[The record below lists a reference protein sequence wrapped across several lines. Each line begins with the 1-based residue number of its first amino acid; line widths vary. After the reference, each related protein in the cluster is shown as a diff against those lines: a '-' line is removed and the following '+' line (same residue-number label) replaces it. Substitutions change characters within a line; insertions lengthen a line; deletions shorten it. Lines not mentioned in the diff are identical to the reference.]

1 MCVRELQSACSAPSL
16 CDLAPERVLVHV
28 VRERSLAVDLDDR
41 DPLPVAR
48 FELRHTADV
57 DLLQIEVFLGPERYQ
72 LRARPL
78 AEVAVRR
85 VVEDDP
91 RDKARG

>member
-1 MCVRELQSACSAPSL
+1 MCVTELQSACSTPSL

-41 DPLPVAR
+41 QPLAVAR
-48 FELRHTADV
+48 FQLRNAADV
-57 DLLQIEVFLGPERYQ
+57 DLLQVEVFLGPER
-72 LRARPL
+72 LELSAGAL
-78 AEVAVRR
+78 AKVAVGR
-85 VVEDDP
+85 VEEDDP